1 MDTRTLP
8 LEVVLMW
15 DGSPV
20 RAELWSAPGR
30 VTVGDAEGADFV
42 LPREAIGE
50 AFTLAE
56 AAVGEEAWTV
66 RIPAGADALLEQD
79 EAAGPRAIAIETLPA
94 DAEGAR
100 LLRCTL
106 GTRAQLRLGA
116 FTLFVRA
123 TTPAEKTPAAPLVR
137 LADHRWLLAS
147 VVVHGAFLVG
157 MFFMPPASSA
167 LMLDSDTA
175 QLRMLRYS
183 IEAAERAEPEPIVAP
198 DTESGAQSEG
208 QASAGE
214 AGTAGARDETRRTG
228 GGARARGPSE
238 DTRIPLTRESVR
250 TAGILGA
257 LAALRLD
264 TTVSSPFGAAEAQGA
279 GALDAYGDL
288 AALTAGFSSGTGGLS
303 MHGIGRGGGCQGGVC
318 GAGTY
323 GLGDIGGVGSSTG
336 TCGADEFA
344 RLSAR
349 LGRAQAMDQ
358 CIGTPGRGVGIS
370 GTRRVRVP
378 PQPVPTVSTV
388 NGLSREQIRRT
399 VQRHL
404 PEVRHCYEQRLISRP
419 DLEGRVSVQF
429 LIAQS
434 GAVQGAVVD
443 GARSDLGDAQ
453 TASCVAQA
461 VSRWS
466 FTASEGVTSVTYPFV
481 FARPE

>member
-1 MDTRTLP
+1 MDTRTLA

-15 DGSPV
+15 DGAPV
-20 RAELWSAPGR
+20 RAELWSTPGK

-56 AAVGEEAWTV
+56 RVAGEDAWIV
-66 RIPAGADALLEQD
+66 RIPAGASALLEQD
-79 EAAGPRAIAIETLPA
+79 EAAGPRAIVLETLPA
-94 DAEGAR
+94 EADGAR

-106 GTRAQLRLGA
+106 GTRAQVRLGA
-116 FTLFVRA
+116 FSLFVRA

-147 VVVHGAFLVG
+147 VAVHGAFLAG

-167 LMLDSDTA
+167 LMRDTDTSR
-175 QLRMLRYS
+175 LRMLRYS
-183 IEAAERAEPEPIVAP
+183 IEAAERAEPEPLDAP

-208 QASAGE
+208 RASE
-214 AGTAGARDETRRTG
+214 AGTAGARDETRHTG

-238 DTRIPLTRESVR
+238 DSRIPLTRESVR

-257 LAALRLD
+257 LAAMRLD
-264 TTVSSPFGAAEAQGA
+264 TTVSSPFGAAEALGA
-279 GALDAYGDL
+279 GTVDAYGDL

-323 GLGDIGGVGSSTG
+323 GLGEFDGIGARTG
-336 TCGADEFA
+336 TCGADEFR
-344 RLSAR
+344 RLSAE
-349 LGRAQAMDQ
+349 LGRARAMDQ
-358 CIGTPGRGVGIS
+358 CTGTVERSIGLGT
-370 GTRRVRVP
+370 TRRTRVP
-378 PQPVPTVSTV
+378 PQPMPTVSTV

-404 PEVRHCYEQRLISRP
+404 PEVRHCYEQRLITRP

-429 LIAQS
+429 VIAQS